1 MDHFVEE
8 IDNLRSSLIQ
18 YQKAGGTVI
27 RKLSAL
33 SRRPKDIKSIE
44 YLWTYVFDAVL
55 PCLEKYYSN
64 QHLAALQS
72 LEYSRYFAR
81 RRLYASRVVSAVR
94 DLSSVRTLSTEHAK
108 ILKTLFLRIS
118 ALDIDVGP
126 ELQLTLESTVDGR
139 EDAEVWMNASWTK
152 FVNNLSSLPALS
164 DLCAPQAGLGS
175 FCELI
180 VKRGS
185 DNIIGSIVHVLT
197 LLGTEQSPA
206 GDKLCLTLLDALV
219 ELLRTGQTTHLQ
231 YLHAGV
237 LQSSMRLVSYPSEQ
251 IVLNAVH
258 LTWEILSN
266 CKSEAHAE
274 AEKVL
279 QSMAG
284 AQFLTSCRICIKMF
298 FDHLKAT
305 NKQRKRIALAADEVL
320 EQNDDGQAVRYATLA
335 CELLEIIELLSR
347 ENETVQNS
355 LRKYEVL
362 NAVVD
367 FMVEVERNVL
377 SEINRK
383 NTVFVL
389 MLAKGFL
396 VLVASLSGPNTEN
409 LRAVTY
415 TNILSMIDRLFAKLS
430 YRNSDDLMHDQL
442 TATVRSSSVAFLRV
456 LFELPSD
463 AIVAKRVLETIDWA
477 LFFRS
482 WGQSKNLFDF
492 LIKELG
498 FDNVSDFM
506 LTAPNYRLPNIVEY
520 KSLMVSIESGLNA
533 SASDSSRE
541 RRAALLQIAS
551 NVLHEG
557 FLMAIIL
564 NFATDDFLFGPDMPG
579 PAKRQQ
585 DLAQLMQA
593 DDNKHFGFFTERLA
607 SVEITR
613 GGVLERLL
621 FRLPED
627 CVTLKEDTGFNER
640 ISEALFLNLS
650 TESDEAR
657 QASLLERMIAFSDNL
672 LCESELAHGPH
683 SWIMTLHPWYPAHP
697 LARYFCLC
705 LMIVNTCVFET
716 PVVLP
721 EGWIS

>member
-1 MDHFVEE
+1 M
-8 IDNLRSSLIQ
+8 
-18 YQKAGGTVI
+18 
-27 RKLSAL
+27 
-33 SRRPKDIKSIE
+33 
-44 YLWTYVFDAVL
+44 
-55 PCLEKYYSN
+55 
-64 QHLAALQS
+64 
-72 LEYSRYFAR
+72 
-81 RRLYASRVVSAVR
+81 
-94 DLSSVRTLSTEHAK
+94 
-108 ILKTLFLRIS
+108 
-118 ALDIDVGP
+118 
-126 ELQLTLESTVDGR
+126 
-139 EDAEVWMNASWTK
+139 
-152 FVNNLSSLPALS
+152 
-164 DLCAPQAGLGS
+164 
-175 FCELI
+175 
-180 VKRGS
+180 
-185 DNIIGSIVHVLT
+185 
-197 LLGTEQSPA
+197 
-206 GDKLCLTLLDALV
+206 
-219 ELLRTGQTTHLQ
+219 
-231 YLHAGV
+231 
-237 LQSSMRLVSYPSEQ
+237 
-251 IVLNAVH
+251 
-258 LTWEILSN
+258 
-266 CKSEAHAE
+266 
-274 AEKVL
+274 
-279 QSMAG
+279 
-284 AQFLTSCRICIKMF
+284 
-298 FDHLKAT
+298 
-305 NKQRKRIALAADEVL
+305 L

-409 LRAVTY
+409 RRAVTY